1 MVAVTFLCDASWE
14 NSIFLLNS
22 FGLFGNI
29 LERDIK

>member
-1 MVAVTFLCDASWE
+1 MAVKFHCDTSWE
-14 NSIFLLNS
+14 TSIFLLKI